1 MKLRVGFMVGY
12 DNHIYRAEN
21 TKSSRPCAARRQAI
35 RRGEKKNAP
44 DDALP
49 HRNRGAHAQS
59 ASGSS
64 ARRSGSTESGFRGRA
79 GDGPLPHGDELD
91 RSGTGKRSAPPG
103 AAARM

>member
-35 RRGEKKNAP
+35 RRGEKKDAP

-49 HRNRGAHAQS
+49 PRNRGAHAVS
-59 ASGSS
+59 AGRSS
-64 ARRSGSTESGFRGRA
+64 KRRRRSTEAGFRGRA
-79 GDGPLPHGDELD
+79 GDGPLPRGDELG
-91 RSGTGKRSAPPG
+91 RSGTDKQLAAPG
-103 AAARM
+103 RAARM